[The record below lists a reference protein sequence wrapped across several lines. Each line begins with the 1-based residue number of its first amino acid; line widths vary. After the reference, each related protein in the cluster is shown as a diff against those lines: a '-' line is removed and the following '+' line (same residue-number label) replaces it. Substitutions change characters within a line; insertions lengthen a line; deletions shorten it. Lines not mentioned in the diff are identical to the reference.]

1 MDEKK
6 KDKEFVQN
14 YFKIKENEIKE
25 KNLKIKEKYKE
36 ENKMLKSINE
46 EVSKKN
52 KKQYDTL
59 KSQKEKLEEKKKEKA
74 KENLEQKK
82 IRVNA
87 IKKLEDKDKE
97 KSEKESTIDKKNS
110 KTIKDNEETINTLLS
125 AQEKINYL
133 KEKDLIEQYKSF
145 CEELAKQ
152 EQQYMEKIQEAKKL
166 TKKRSGSAGRIRVF
180 VPKNKNKDMKDMKD
194 RTKSSSKVIGK
205 NEGGESHMSKNNKKL
220 IEQKKNNEKG
230 SNNIKKINTN
240 EI

>member
-1 MDEKK
+1 M
-6 KDKEFVQN
+6 
-14 YFKIKENEIKE
+14 
-25 KNLKIKEKYKE
+25 KIKEKYKE

-59 KSQKEKLEEKKKEKA
+59 KSQKEKLKEKKKEKA

-97 KSEKESTIDKKNS
+97 KSEKESTLDKKNS

-125 AQEKINYL
+125 TQEKINYL
-133 KEKDLIEQYKSF
+133 KEKDLIEQYKTF
-145 CEELAKQ
+145 CEELSKQ

-166 TKKRSGSAGRIRVF
+166 TKKRSGSTGRIKVF
-180 VPKNKNKDMKDMKD
+180 VPKNKNKNMKDMKD

-205 NEGGESHMSKNNKKL
+205 NEGGDSHMNKYNKKL
-220 IEQKKNNEKG
+220 VEQKKKE
-230 SNNIKKINTN
+230 
-240 EI
+240 

>member
-1 MDEKK
+1 
-6 KDKEFVQN
+6 
-14 YFKIKENEIKE
+14 
-25 KNLKIKEKYKE
+25 
-36 ENKMLKSINE
+36 MLKSINE

-87 IKKLEDKDKE
+87 IKKLEDKDKDKDKE
-97 KSEKESTIDKKNS
+97 KSEKESTLDKKNS

-205 NEGGESHMSKNNKKL
+205 NVGGENHLNKNNKKL
-220 IEQKKNNEKG
+220 VEQKKR
-230 SNNIKKINTN
+230 KKKEATILKR
-240 EI
+240 